1 MANDD
6 KLREYLRR
14 ATTDLQLTRRKL
26 REAEDRD
33 HEPIAIVGMSCRLP
47 GGAVTPEGLWH
58 LVDEGRDAMTPFPSD
73 RGWNLGELFHPD
85 PDHVGTS
92 YVKEGGFLKDPSGF
106 DATFFGISPREALV
120 MEPQQRL
127 LLETAWEAFE
137 RAGLDPTALEGS
149 RTGSFIGAMYHD
161 YAESWDDP
169 PEGAEGYIMTGN
181 SGAVLSGRLSYT
193 FGLQGPAV
201 TVDTACSSSL
211 VALHL
216 AATALRGGECDLALA
231 GGATVMC
238 TPKIF
243 MEFSRKRTL
252 ASDGRCKS
260 FAEAADGTGWCEGAG
275 LMLLER
281 LSDARA
287 NGHPVLAVIRGSAVN
302 QDGASNGLTAPNGP
316 SQERVI
322 RDAWADAQVSP
333 ADVDLVEA
341 HGTGTVLGDPIEAQA
356 LLATYGQKRPEGR
369 PLWLGSLKSNIGHA
383 QAAAGVAGVMKMVMA
398 LRNGTMPP
406 TLHVDQPTSKVDW
419 TAGDVRLLTEKRAW
433 DRADARPR
441 RAGVSSFGVS
451 GTNAHMILEEV
462 PEDEAVAN
470 SRAEGVSSLGPGRDV
485 VVLPVSGRG
494 TRGLRGQTGG
504 VRDFVSAE
512 VDVVSGD
519 GPGLGD
525 IGFSYGTTRSAMDC
539 RGVVVGRGKENVTE
553 RLHVLNEALDS
564 ESGTGTVDQGV
575 VWGRPT
581 PGSLALVFTG
591 QGGQRVGMGRELART
606 FPVFA
611 QALDEVLDVL
621 NPLVGGGMHEVLW
634 EGTREGVQ
642 GAEDGGVLEL
652 TEFSQPGLFA
662 VEMALYRLVESWGL
676 RPEVLVGHSFGE
688 VAAICI
694 SGALSLEDAC
704 VLVAARGRLTGG
716 LGPGGSMAAVRAS
729 EELLRELLVPGAEV
743 AAVNG
748 PASTVVSGEEKAVRH
763 VVEQLKARD
772 VSVRRLRVSDG
783 FHSLR
788 MKPIMEEF
796 WEIVSGLDFHTPSGF
811 THVSTL
817 TGGLVTDEMCNAD
830 YWVRHV
836 REPVRFMDAVHAA
849 RSVGVTKF
857 LEIGPHSVL
866 TPLTNDII
874 DHDAGLANEQARSAG
889 DGIVPTVSPEPQE
902 LMAVAS
908 QRRDQGEVECILQ
921 SVGHLWT
928 VGQDVDWKSVYSG
941 SGAKAVDLPTY
952 AFQRQ
957 TYWHTGSPT
966 KAGSRTAAEDPEE
979 ARFWEAVDGQDSR
992 TLART
997 IDLED
1002 AEDLE
1007 RILPAISSWRRRR
1020 RDDSAVDLWRYRV
1033 VWEELKDLAEP
1044 VLGGRWYV
1052 AVPERM
1058 SDDKAIQ
1065 AVLRGLSEHGAD
1077 VVRIGVDP
1085 TATRETIADSLR
1097 EHPSDEVPTVG
1108 VLSLLGFDEA
1118 PHPEHASVS
1127 TGVATSIAL
1136 VQAVDDLGIDV
1147 LLWLMTRGAVS
1158 MAPSDKLTNPLQ
1170 AQIWGLGQVTGLE
1183 HPQRWGGMIDLP
1195 AAVDGLALTRLVG
1208 ILADQGTGNADAPGT
1223 GADGQDG
1230 EDQVAIREAGVFVRR
1245 LARAPRTPV
1254 SRAGDRAD
1262 PAEDGGQRWNP
1273 HGTALVTGGT
1283 GALGRHV
1290 ARWLARSG
1298 ADRLLLV
1305 SRRGAQAEGAA
1316 ELVAELAELGSQTT
1330 IVSCDVT
1337 DRESVARLLSSVPS
1351 EHPLTTVVNAAGIG
1365 EGGRL
1370 AEIDLKGTAEVMAVK
1385 IVAASLL
1392 NEMLPDTVKAVVYF
1406 SSGAATWGGVGQGAY
1421 SAANA
1426 YLDALAQQRR
1436 QQGLPGLSVGWG
1448 AWGGGG
1454 MAQQELSEEIRRSGV
1469 RSMDPELAI
1478 SVLQQALEDRRDAH
1492 LVVSDID
1499 WTRFVPV
1506 YTFARHRPLLR
1517 SLPEA
1522 RKVLRPEES
1531 AATSSSQ
1538 GTSLSEQLASLQD
1551 AERER
1556 LLIELVQS
1564 HAARVLGLED
1574 TRTVDP
1580 ELPFKDLGF
1589 DSLLAVDLRDKLSAA
1604 SGVRLPATMIY
1615 DYPTPAALSAY
1626 LKSKVRGGD
1635 SPGGDVPLP
1644 VQLGRL
1650 EAAIGRMS
1658 SDEIEKE
1665 RVASR
1670 LQALLATA
1678 TAGGSEPGHDTT
1690 AQDLES
1696 ASADDVLAFID
1707 KELGV

>member
-14 ATTDLQLTRRKL
+14 ATTDLQLTRKKL
-26 REAEDRD
+26 REAEARD

-47 GGAVTPEGLWH
+47 GGVVTPEDLWD
-58 LVDEGRDAMTPFPSD
+58 LVDEGRDAMTPFPAD
-73 RGWNLGELFHPD
+73 RGWNLEELFHPD

-92 YVKEGGFLKDPSGF
+92 YVREGGFLKDPSGF

-127 LLETAWEAFE
+127 LLEMAWEAFE
-137 RAGLDPTALEGS
+137 RAGMDPTAFEES

-161 YAESWDDP
+161 YTESWDDL

-201 TVDTACSSSL
+201 SVDTACSSSL

-216 AATALRGGECDLALA
+216 AVTALRGAECDLALA

-287 NGHPVLAVIRGSAVN
+287 NGHRVLAVVRGSAVN

-322 RDAWADAQVSP
+322 QEAWADAQISP

-356 LLATYGQKRPEGR
+356 LLATYGRGRPEGR
-369 PLWLGSLKSNIGHA
+369 PLWLGSLKSNMGHA
-383 QAAAGVAGVMKMVMA
+383 QAAAGVASVMKVVMA
-398 LRNGTMPP
+398 LRNGAMPR
-406 TLHVDQPTSKVDW
+406 TLHVDEPTSKVDW
-419 TAGDVRLLTEKRAW
+419 TAGDVRLLTEGRVW
-433 DRADARPR
+433 DSVDGRPR

-451 GTNAHMILEEV
+451 GTNAHMILEEFL
-462 PEDEAVAN
+462 EDGTAPGE
-470 SRAEGVSSLGPGRDV
+470 RACGVTSTGTGRDLV
-485 VVLPVSGRG
+485 ALPVSGRG
-494 TRGLRGQTGG
+494 VRGLRGQTGRLG
-504 VRDFVSAE
+504 DFVSAE
-512 VDVVSGD
+512 VASDS

-525 IGFSYGTTRSAMDC
+525 VGYSLGTSRSVMDC
-539 RGVVVGRGKENVTE
+539 RAVVVGSGTRNVAE

-564 ESGTGTVDQGV
+564 DAGTGAVDQGI

-591 QGGQRVGMGRELART
+591 QGGQRVGMGRELAQN

-611 QALDEVLDVL
+611 QALDEVLEVL
-621 NPLVGGGMHEVLW
+621 DPLVGGGMHEVLW
-634 EGTREGVQ
+634 EGTREGIQ
-642 GAEDGGVLEL
+642 GVEDGGVLGL
-652 TEFSQPGLFA
+652 TQFSQPGLFA

-676 RPEVLVGHSFGE
+676 KPEVLVGHSFGE

-704 VLVAARGRLTGG
+704 KLVATRGRLTGG

-748 PASTVVSGEEKAVRH
+748 PASTVVSGEEKAVGH
-763 VVEQLKARD
+763 VVEKLKARG
-772 VSVRRLRVSDG
+772 VRVRRLRVSDG

-796 WEIVSGLDFHTPSGF
+796 GEILSDLDFRTPSGF

-836 REPVRFMDAVHAA
+836 RQPVRFMDAVRAA
-849 RSVGVTKF
+849 MSVGVTKF
-857 LEIGPHSVL
+857 LEIGPHAVL

-874 DHDAGLANEQARSAG
+874 DHDTGLSDERSHSG
-889 DGIVPTVSPEPQE
+889 QQDGTAVALPHTE

-928 VGQDVDWKSVYSG
+928 VGEDVDWGTVYSG
-941 SGAKAVDLPTY
+941 SGASAVDLPTY

-957 TYWHTGSPT
+957 TYWHASSARSSSGPS
-966 KAGSRTAAEDPEE
+966 AAADPQE

-992 TLART
+992 ALAGTLG
-997 IDLED
+997 LEGT
-1002 AEDLE
+1002 EDLD
-1007 RILPAISSWRRRR
+1007 RVLPAISSWRRRR
-1020 RDDSAVDLWRYRV
+1020 QDDSVVDLWRYRV
-1033 VWEELKDLAEP
+1033 VWEEAKALAAP
-1044 VLGGRWYV
+1044 GLTGRWIV

-1058 SDDKAIQ
+1058 SADP
-1065 AVLRGLSEHGAD
+1065 AVRGALDALAEHGAD
-1077 VVRIGVDP
+1077 VVRLDVDP
-1085 TATRETIADSLR
+1085 TADRGRIVDGVR
-1097 EHPSDEVPTVG
+1097 EHLSEDTAPAG
-1108 VLSLLGFDEA
+1108 VLSLLGLDEE
-1118 PHPEHASVS
+1118 PHPEHAAV
-1127 TGVATSIAL
+1127 TAGVAMTIAL
-1136 VQAVDDLGIDV
+1136 IQAVDDLGTDAP
-1147 LLWLMTRGAVS
+1147 LWLVTRGAVS
-1158 MAPSDKLTNPLQ
+1158 MAPSDMLTHPLQ
-1170 AQIWGLGQVTGLE
+1170 AQLWGLGQVTGLE
-1183 HPQRWGGMIDLP
+1183 HPQRWGGLIDLP
-1195 AAVDGLALTRLVG
+1195 PVVDGKALTRLVQ
-1208 ILADQGTGNADAPGT
+1208 LLSARTEEET
-1223 GADGQDG
+1223 
-1230 EDQVAIREAGVFVRR
+1230 EDQAAVREAGVFARR
-1245 LARAPRTPV
+1245 LARARRAEGAVAGGDGPRFEP
-1254 SRAGDRAD
+1254 R
-1262 PAEDGGQRWNP
+1262 
-1273 HGTALVTGGT
+1273 GTALVTGGT

-1290 ARWLARSG
+1290 ARWLARNG
-1298 ADRLLLV
+1298 ADRILLV
-1305 SRRGAQAEGAA
+1305 SRRGAKAEGAA
-1316 ELVAELAELGSQTT
+1316 ELVAELTGLGSRVTV
-1330 IVSCDVT
+1330 VSCDVT
-1337 DRESVARLLSSVPS
+1337 DRRAVADLLACVPP

-1370 AEIDLKGTAEVMAVK
+1370 NEIDLKGTAEVMAVK
-1385 IVAASLL
+1385 VVAAGLL
-1392 NEMLPDTVKAVVYF
+1392 DEMLPDTVESVVYF

-1426 YLDALAQQRR
+1426 YLDALAHQRR
-1436 QQGLPGLSVGWG
+1436 QRGLPGLSVGWG

-1469 RSMDPELAI
+1469 RSMEPERAI
-1478 SVLQQALEDRRDAH
+1478 SVLHQALEDRRDPH

-1499 WTRFVPV
+1499 WTRFIPV

-1517 SLPEA
+1517 ALPDAQEI
-1522 RKVLRPEES
+1522 LRS
-1531 AATSSSQ
+1531 ADTGEDPADQ
-1538 GTSLSEQLASLQD
+1538 GTSLSEQLAPLND
-1551 AERER
+1551 TERER

-1574 TRTVDP
+1574 SRTVDP

-1589 DSLLAVDLRDKLSAA
+1589 DSLLAVDLRDQLSSV

-1626 LKSKVRGGD
+1626 IRSKVRGGD
-1635 SPGGDVPLP
+1635 SSGGDVPLH

-1650 EAAIGRMS
+1650 EAFIGRMS
-1658 SDEIEKE
+1658 PDDLEKE

-1670 LQALLATA
+1670 LQALLATVV
-1678 TAGGSEPGHDTT
+1678 AGGSEQGQATT

-1707 KELGV
+1707 NELGV